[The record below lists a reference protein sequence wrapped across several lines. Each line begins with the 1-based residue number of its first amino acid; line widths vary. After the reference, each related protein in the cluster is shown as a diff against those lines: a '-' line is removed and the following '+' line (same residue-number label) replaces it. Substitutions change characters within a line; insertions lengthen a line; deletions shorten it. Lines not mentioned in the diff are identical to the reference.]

1 MNFPRFS
8 SLFQKR
14 KLIKNEVIEMKLA
27 EALILRAD
35 TKKRL
40 EQLRQRLIN
49 NAKVQE
55 GDKPAEKPEDLLK
68 EIEQTANEYE
78 KLIKQINQTNSA
90 TEFSKG
96 KTLTDALAE
105 RDVLILRRGI
115 YAGLVAA
122 ATVSQ
127 QLYSRS
133 EIKFVSTVDVGK
145 TQKQV
150 DKLSK
155 QHREL
160 DAKIQEFNWKT
171 DLVE

>member
-1 MNFPRFS
+1 
-8 SLFQKR
+8 
-14 KLIKNEVIEMKLA
+14 MKLA

-35 TKKRL
+35 LKKRF
-40 EQLRQRLIN
+40 EQLRQRLTN

-55 GDKPAEKPEDLLK
+55 GDEPSEKPEDLLK
-68 EIEQTANEYE
+68 ETEQIANEYE
-78 KLIKQINQTNSA
+78 KLIKQINQTNSQ
-90 TEFSKG
+90 TEFAKG

-115 YAGLVAA
+115 YSGLVNA

-127 QLYSRS
+127 QMYSRS
-133 EIKFVSTVDVGK
+133 EIKFVSTVNVAQ

-155 QHREL
+155 QYREL
-160 DAKIQEFNWKT
+160 DAKIQEFNWKI